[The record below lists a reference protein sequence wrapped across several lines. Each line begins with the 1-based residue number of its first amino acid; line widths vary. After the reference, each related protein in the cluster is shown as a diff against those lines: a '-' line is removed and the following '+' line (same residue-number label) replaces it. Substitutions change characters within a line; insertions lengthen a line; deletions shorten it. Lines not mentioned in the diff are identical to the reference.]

1 MNIQL
6 KTENET
12 PKLAK
17 AQTSL
22 STVQCILKKGS
33 STVHD
38 QTYSKSGSSFS
49 ITIDE
54 LEPASDYSLLIYG
67 MDSSGDILGRASQSN
82 ISVSAGNTANV
93 SIIWVKFQPLLSS
106 PSNGS
111 TITDNTPYFDWSDVN
126 DASVYELEV
135 DNSSSFSNPEIDQ
148 SNLTSSDYTATSA
161 LSDDTY
167 YWRLRVK
174 DSQGNWGGWSS
185 TWSFTIDTQGPS
197 APTLS
202 SPTNGSTITDNTP
215 YFDWSDVNDA
225 SVYDLEVD
233 NSSSFSNPEIDQ
245 SSLTSSDYTATS
257 ALSDDTYYWRLRV
270 KDSQGNWGGWSETG
284 SFTVHTQSLAA
295 PTLTSP
301 TNGSGVTNN
310 VPSFDWIYVSGT
322 SVYELQVD
330 DSDDFSSPEIDKSD
344 ITSSSFI
351 ASISLTDGTWYWR
364 VRCQDSGGFWGD
376 WSSAWSFIVITL
388 ETGTVTDIDG
398 NSYQTVKIGDQ
409 WWMAENL
416 RVTHFRNGED
426 ISSYCAYN
434 NEEYIAEIYGYLYY
448 WNAVTDDRKIA
459 PTGWKV
465 PSDEDWEILI
475 ETLGGEGVAA
485 NKLKESGDD
494 HWSSSTLDVTNESGF
509 TALPGGYRCY
519 NYGEAFTGLNS
530 IATFWS
536 NTPVDNEAWY
546 FIIGNASLKQTAP
559 KHESRDDCG
568 FSVRCIKE

>member
-1 MNIQL
+1 MDIRNGVLVLLIILSLHCNMFEPENKYGSMNIQL

-126 DASVYELEV
+126 DASVYE
-135 DNSSSFSNPEIDQ
+135 
-148 SNLTSSDYTATSA
+148 
-161 LSDDTY
+161 
-167 YWRLRVK
+167 
-174 DSQGNWGGWSS
+174 
-185 TWSFTIDTQGPS
+185 
-197 APTLS
+197 
-202 SPTNGSTITDNTP
+202 
-215 YFDWSDVNDA
+215 
-225 SVYDLEVD
+225 LEVD